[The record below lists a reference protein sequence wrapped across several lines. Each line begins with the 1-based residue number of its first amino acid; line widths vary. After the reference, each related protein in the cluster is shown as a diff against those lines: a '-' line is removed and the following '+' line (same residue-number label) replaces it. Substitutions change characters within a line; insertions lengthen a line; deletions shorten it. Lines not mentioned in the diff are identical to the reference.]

1 MTDNLA
7 FLSAGQA
14 LAAFKSRELSPV
26 EVLDAVYAQAE
37 RVNSVVNAFSE
48 ERREQ
53 AYAAARESEAR
64 WAGRGGGDPRPLEG
78 VPTATKEEQPIAGET
93 LRLGSQVMGDYI
105 SDVTHPVVERIMEAG
120 GIVHARTT
128 TPEFSAAAFTHT
140 RLWGITRNPW
150 NPEYTPGGSSGGA
163 GAALASGS
171 TILATGSDI
180 GGSIRIPSSFC
191 GVIGFKPPY
200 ARVPAL
206 PPFNLDDYCHD
217 GPMARTV
224 GDLAL
229 LENVI
234 AGQHPIDPVSIPAP
248 PHLTVGAE
256 SVVGMRIAWAP
267 TIGDAPVEPEIRAAT
282 AGIAATLADLGATV
296 EEISVDVPRA
306 DIFRLALVHF
316 NAIMG
321 PSCAALDPGTPGA
334 FMPYIDEFLRRG
346 AEVGAGTSYFAG
358 LEGEAAI
365 MAKVMEIFS
374 RYDAFICPT
383 MATYGLVAGDDHVT
397 TSISVDGVELGF
409 YFESML
415 TILFNINSRCP
426 VVNVPSGI
434 APNGVPMGVQLVG
447 APYADAVPFRIAAAL
462 EAARGWWTT
471 PAWRPDLVKEL
482 G

>member
-1 MTDNLA
+1 MTDELP
-7 FLSAGQA
+7 FLSASQA
-14 LAAFKSRELSPV
+14 LAAFRSRELSPV
-26 EVLDAVYAQAE
+26 ELLDAVYAQAE
-37 RVNSVVNAFSE
+37 LVNPIVNAFSD

-64 WAGRGGGDPRPLEG
+64 WAGKGGGEPRPLEG
-78 VPTATKEEQPIAGET
+78 IPTATKEEQPIAGET
-93 LRLGSQVMGDYI
+93 LRLGSEVMGDYI
-105 SDVTHPVVERIMEAG
+105 ADVTHPVVERIMAAG
-120 GIVHARTT
+120 GVVHARTT

-140 RLWGITRNPW
+140 RLWGVTRNPW
-150 NPEYTPGGSSGGA
+150 NPEYTPGGSSGGS

-171 TILATGSDI
+171 TILSTGSDI

-191 GVIGFKPPY
+191 GVVGFKPPY

-234 AGQHPIDPVSIPAP
+234 AGQHPIDPVSLPSP
-248 PHLTVGAE
+248 PHLEVGAD
-256 SVVGMRIAWAP
+256 SVAGMRIAWAP
-267 TIGDAPVEPEIRAAT
+267 TIGDAPVEPAIRAAT
-282 AGIAATLADLGATV
+282 AGIAATLADLGAIV
-296 EEISVDVPRA
+296 EEISIDIPRA
-306 DIFRLALVHF
+306 EIYRAALVHF

-346 AEVGAGTSYFAG
+346 AEVGSAMSYYAG
-358 LEGEAAI
+358 LEAEAEMMARVMAI
-365 MAKVMEIFS
+365 FTE
-374 RYDAFICPT
+374 YDAFFCPT
-383 MATYGLVAGDDHVT
+383 MSTYGLVADDDHVDT
-397 TSISVDGVELGF
+397 AVYVDGVELAF
-409 YFESML
+409 YFETML

-447 APYADAVPFRIAAAL
+447 APYADAVPFRIASAV

-471 PAWRPDLVKEL
+471 PEWRPEMVKVL

>member
-14 LAAFKSRELSPV
+14 LAAFRARDLSPV
-26 EVLDAVYAQAE
+26 EVLDAVYEQAD
-37 RVNSVVNAFSE
+37 RVNPVVNAFSD
-48 ERREQ
+48 ERRDQ

-78 VPTATKEEQPIAGET
+78 IPTATKEEQPIAGE
-93 LRLGSQVMGDYI
+93 RMCLGSEVMRDYVA
-105 SDVTHPVVERIMEAG
+105 DVTHPVVERILEAG
-120 GIVHARTT
+120 GVVHARTT
-128 TPEFSAAAFTHT
+128 TPEFSAAAFTHS
-140 RLWGITRNPW
+140 RIWGITRNPW
-150 NPEYTPGGSSGGA
+150 NPEFTPGGSSGGA

-180 GGSIRIPSSFC
+180 GGSIRIPASFC
-191 GVIGFKPPY
+191 GVLGFKPPY

-234 AGQHPIDPVSIPAP
+234 AGQHPIDPVSLPDP
-248 PHLTVGAE
+248 PYLDTSAG
-256 SVVGMRIAWAP
+256 SVAGMRIAWAP
-267 TIGDAPVEPEIRAAT
+267 TIGDSPVDPQIRSAT
-282 AGIAATLADLGATV
+282 AGVAATLAELGATV
-296 EEISVDVPRA
+296 EEISLDMSRA
-306 DIFRLALVHF
+306 DIYRLALVHF

-321 PSCAALDPGTPGA
+321 PSCAMLDPGTPGA

-346 AEVGAGTSYFAG
+346 AQMGESTSYFAG
-358 LEGEAAI
+358 LEGEAAL
-365 MAKVMEIFS
+365 MAQVMEVFS

-383 MATYGLVAGDDHVT
+383 MATYGLVAGDDYVD
-397 TSISVDGVELGF
+397 TSLAVDGVELDF

-426 VVNVPSGI
+426 VISVPSGI

-447 APYADAVPFRIAAAL
+447 APYADAVPFRIASAL

-471 PAWRPDLVKEL
+471 PAWRPDLVKDL